1 MYTDRT
7 IWKLVKTEQIIE
19 LLLLSKPQRRGHAA
33 FSPSLR
39 HGKTTWNSLCRET
52 KRRAMKES
60 HKKLKQRKTTEWWLR
75 IHAEHKRCTRLG
87 WFCFVR
93 FVGDWTWRDTVIWL
107 KVIIISLSEFQY
119 LKRFG
124 KTQTRCTCARRV
136 DRQVW
141 SSFQSA
147 GVWILADS
155 GYENDVQKKYWSTF
169 LQYFLCWAISWGRW
183 WWDPT
188 SISILKRFW
197 TFKDRGHTSQCCRAS
212 QWDGWGRWAV
222 GSCTWTC
229 NEFGRGLV
237 EVQITKVY
245 LNSYLVFS
253 IGRLAQLFFLLVLV
267 LVMKTCQ
274 AASQWARHV
283 ELTRWTPCH
292 WMPCQPF
299 GPGGVNSV
307 QSCSSSPICLAT
319 GFFQM
324 QKANEVTRYDDLWLW
339 HDTYHRIIIW
349 YS

>member
-1 MYTDRT
+1 MD
-7 IWKLVKTEQIIE
+7 
-19 LLLLSKPQRRGHAA
+19 
-33 FSPSLR
+33 
-39 HGKTTWNSLCRET
+39 
-52 KRRAMKES
+52 
-60 HKKLKQRKTTEWWLR
+60 
-75 IHAEHKRCTRLG
+75 
-87 WFCFVR
+87 
-93 FVGDWTWRDTVIWL
+93 
-107 KVIIISLSEFQY
+107 
-119 LKRFG
+119 RFG
-124 KTQTRCTCARRV
+124 VHFRVLGSGSWQTQALKMMYRKNT
-136 DRQVW
+136 
-141 SSFQSA
+141 
-147 GVWILADS
+147 
-155 GYENDVQKKYWSTF
+155 KKYWSTF

-188 SISILKRFW
+188 SISILNRFL

-237 EVQITKVY
+237 EVQVTKVY

-253 IGRLAQLFFLLVLV
+253 IGRLAQMFFLLVLV

-292 WMPCQPF
+292 WMPRQPF
-299 GPGGVNSV
+299 GPGGVHSV
-307 QSCSSSPICLAT
+307 QSCSSSAICLAT

-339 HDTYHRIIIW
+339 HDTYHRMILILLKVLTPSDSLLNFGQLEAQMATNSAQNVQALARQLNRRQAVQRCIRHGILRNSPHRTSPNESIRCSFSAPRRW
-349 YS
+349 HRWATWWTIRTWDQQQLGTWGFASFCLHISEFNFSQTYHFRIRTFDFWFEFNISLT